1 MSAVRGWGVKK
12 LCSRKE
18 TRGEREGGRLEVKGG
33 RHSWRSWTMR
43 VRFGWAVA
51 RAMASWPAEPPI
63 WEGVRGLG
71 WEGKGESYVDDGDFA
86 LLGPVEGVEEEVD
99 GAEDVF

>member
-1 MSAVRGWGVKK
+1 
-12 LCSRKE
+12 
-18 TRGEREGGRLEVKGG
+18 
-33 RHSWRSWTMR
+33 
-43 VRFGWAVA
+43 
-51 RAMASWPAEPPI
+51 MASWPAEPPI